1 MARPIEF
8 SRKRETF
15 EIIADSFVFF
25 KTESKQLLKITGVYI
40 LPFLI
45 IYTAA
50 QLYMQSKYAGFLELA
65 MKKEPD
71 QLVREAGPFYL
82 NLLITLGF
90 NVFVQSL
97 FCAVIFT
104 YVQAYI
110 FKGRNNFSLHEIT
123 PVFFTNAL
131 FTLATGFSVMIVSL
145 SGLFLCIL
153 PGIILANSLSLAVF
167 IAVYEGKGV
176 LNAMI
181 RSWLLVRGHWWSTL
195 GLNLVGI
202 LIIWITGNIL
212 SMPVALA
219 GGENIFSSPPEN
231 IKEMASDW
239 RWWMTGG
246 SILFGTVASAVS
258 YLFWALQYFNLSE
271 REKEVSGI

>member
-1 MARPIEF
+1 
-8 SRKRETF
+8 
-15 EIIADSFVFF
+15 
-25 KTESKQLLKITGVYI
+25 
-40 LPFLI
+40 
-45 IYTAA
+45 
-50 QLYMQSKYAGFLELA
+50 
-65 MKKEPD
+65 
-71 QLVREAGPFYL
+71 
-82 NLLITLGF
+82 
-90 NVFVQSL
+90 
-97 FCAVIFT
+97 
-104 YVQAYI
+104 
-110 FKGRNNFSLHEIT
+110 
-123 PVFFTNAL
+123 
-131 FTLATGFSVMIVSL
+131 
-145 SGLFLCIL
+145 
-153 PGIILANSLSLAVF
+153 
-167 IAVYEGKGV
+167 VYEGKGV